1 MTATEV
7 LQRNEEKMR
16 MLAPVLG
23 RLQGE
28 MLQPLITRC
37 FNIMLRLNMFPPA
50 PEPLQGQI
58 IDIEYTSPLARSQ
71 RSGDINASVRMIE
84 MLAPLAQLAPVFD
97 YVDVDKFV
105 KHTQEV
111 LGVPAKIMRS
121 DQEVAQLREQRAAQQ
136 QAMMEAQAELQQA
149 EAAGKA
155 APAIKAL
162 KG

>member
-1 MTATEV
+1 
-7 LQRNEEKMR
+7 
-16 MLAPVLG
+16 
-23 RLQGE
+23 
-28 MLQPLITRC
+28 
-37 FNIMLRLNMFPPA
+37 MFPPA